1 MGSLTAGVRIASC
14 IRSLAIDV
22 IGNVVLSF
30 RDVLNGAQ
38 RVNDLNDLNVL
49 NKVSAI
55 TASDVRDA
63 AS

>member
-1 MGSLTAGVRIASC
+1 MESLTAGVRIASC

-38 RVNDLNDLNVL
+38 RVNDLNVL